1 MNTKLLKCSKKSNY
15 SDFLEHFNDVLIME
29 KTDIGIPNY
38 VLISPEG
45 IIVDKWAGYATGLLK
60 QKVGENIK

>member
-1 MNTKLLKCSKKSNY
+1 
-15 SDFLEHFNDVLIME
+15 ME

-45 IIVDKWAGYATGLLK
+45 IIVDKWAGYGTGLLK
-60 QKVGENIK
+60 QKVGENLGL

>member
-15 SDFLEHFNDVLIME
+15 SDFLEHFNDILIME

-38 VLISPEG
+38 VLISPKG
-45 IIVDKWAGYATGLLK
+45 TDFIAKK
-60 QKVGENIK
+60 QKEYHLPK